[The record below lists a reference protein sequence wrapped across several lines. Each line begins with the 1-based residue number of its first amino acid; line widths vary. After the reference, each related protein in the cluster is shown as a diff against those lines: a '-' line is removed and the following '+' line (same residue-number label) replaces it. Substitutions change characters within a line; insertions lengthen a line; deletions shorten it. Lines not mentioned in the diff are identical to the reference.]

1 MKKCEVIFSR
11 ALRVRA
17 KTTSQ
22 NWRSDLVRAWL
33 IRESKTTGIASSFAD
48 FASEVSAHLLKY
60 FIGAIKAS
68 QVFHGVAHE
77 IMIKG

>member
-1 MKKCEVIFSR
+1 MGQFNIRYPSSALFSENMPKAAGNGCEKKN
-11 ALRVRA
+11 ALI
-17 KTTSQ
+17 KT
-22 NWRSDLVRAWL
+22 
-33 IRESKTTGIASSFAD
+33 KY
-48 FASEVSAHLLKY
+48 VSAHLLKY